1 MTCAYSG
8 RHVCG
13 TVNCFGMQRATQLI
27 FRSGCLVSVLLLIIG
42 AVLYPRAKW
51 LFAFVLVGIALLA
64 IAALTSKKPTP
75 QEMAD
80 LAEGIRKRYLRR
92 VVRR

>member
-1 MTCAYSG
+1 M
-8 RHVCG
+8 
-13 TVNCFGMQRATQLI
+13 
-27 FRSGCLVSVLLLIIG
+27 LLLIIG

-92 VVRR
+92 VGRR